1 MICFMFGLNAILYSD
16 QDIRSRYQLSK
27 IADSNKLLFDMPKS
41 LYSFIITIGIN
52 FGLGLIITVQ
62 EDIEE
67 YLMKTLRT
75 KNKLL
80 IPKIQ

>member
-16 QDIRSRYQLSK
+16 QDIRNRFNLNK
-27 IADSNKLLFDMPKS
+27 IPDSNKILYDMPKS
-41 LYSFIITIGIN
+41 LYSFVITIGIN
-52 FGLGLIITVQ
+52 FGLGLIFTIPNET
-62 EDIEE
+62 EE

-75 KNKLL
+75 KNKIL